1 MSQFLLKGIFVLVFD
16 YVMTLFYNCPTSIS
30 LITGQGRRKGV
41 KHEDTSTQLFGR
53 YVNPIPIRGVG
64 GILCLPQRPCL
75 LSFWGR
81 SAVPDG
87 ILSLGNKIQSGF
99 NAKQVY
105 SLIKQVSLYGE
116 VVV

>member
-1 MSQFLLKGIFVLVFD
+1 MVKYLLRVKFGSNSVRVCWVHLAALDSLTYSSQG
-16 YVMTLFYNCPTSIS
+16 
-30 LITGQGRRKGV
+30 G
-41 KHEDTSTQLFGR
+41 
-53 YVNPIPIRGVG
+53 G

-87 ILSLGNKIQSGF
+87 ILSHGNKIQSGF

-105 SLIKQVSLYGE
+105 SLMKQVSLYGE